1 MQKRHKDLMRTLVS
15 ELRHILV
22 GSIAANGSVL
32 RGDLD
37 RELERLGI
45 APDGTIAPLD
55 ALAHYAWPGNVRE
68 LENAIERAVAMSG
81 EGAKVVREE
90 HLPESVTGAGAAPA
104 DSGVQIP
111 DEGVDFEK
119 QVAQI
124 EQRYLEEA
132 LRLAAGVR
140 TRAAE
145 LLRMSYRSFRH
156 YAKKHNL

>member
-55 ALAHYAWPGNVRE
+55 ALAHSGKDEWFAHRIATAPLVYTARGQRP
-68 LENAIERAVAMSG
+68 NARMEIVERAAYSWIN
-81 EGAKVVREE
+81 R
-90 HLPESVTGAGAAPA
+90 L
-104 DSGVQIP
+104 
-111 DEGVDFEK
+111 
-119 QVAQI
+119 
-124 EQRYLEEA
+124 LA
-132 LRLAAGVR
+132 LRALEAPGVIDETMR
-140 TRAAE
+140 
-145 LLRMSYRSFRH
+145 
-156 YAKKHNL
+156 